1 MVTDV
6 LLRLKPELALTL
18 YSEDYAGGTY
28 VGYGFTLRA
37 LSDKSCIIFN
47 SWVRKSALTSKTAD
61 GFFTEYMAKPENSF
75 VKAYKAGDPNI
86 SAVLFAGSDDNQ
98 TAADIKRFITD
109 IVKYYSAN
117 YYSNACAKCNSSIGL
132 TFAKAADGN
141 IKQLCKMCVQSE
153 EDEAEKAMSAGQP
166 TPVQPAVNN
175 QPAFNPAQPVSMQSA
190 PQQNAGMYGMPAGG
204 APAQP
209 TPIQSVPQQ
218 NTGMY
223 GMPTGGATAQPVMN
237 NSQPINAVSP
247 AVAPIPV
254 PDTGNDTMAA
264 IDPATAPESTGYST
278 AQSLAELK
286 PPTNGNLPPINGG
299 FSQPTPMPMNNGGFS
314 QQTINGGFV
323 QQPMNTFG
331 NDGRFVAGRPTAIVQ
346 ESKPLM
352 GILGAILFSL
362 IGCAVWILIGKLG
375 YISYLGG
382 VAMAFSTIFGYHLFG
397 KKFDVLGLITSIVI
411 VLIMVLLS
419 NMFICAWQIVSEP
432 GIDEAL
438 SLLGYEG
445 FFSVFFGLFDL
456 MKQVDLL
463 TGLEGMDSM
472 TGSFISDLVIGYVV
486 SGIATVAIGVS
497 MLKKER

>member
-61 GFFTEYMAKPENSF
+61 GFFTEYMAKTENSF
-75 VKAYKAGDPNI
+75 VKAYKVGEPNI
-86 SAVLFAGSDDNQ
+86 SAVLFAGSDDDQ
-98 TAADIKRFITD
+98 TVADIKRFITD

-132 TFAKAADGN
+132 GFAKASDGS

-153 EDEAEKAMSAGQP
+153 EDAAENAVSAQQT
-166 TPVQPAVNN
+166 TPVQPAINN
-175 QPAFNPAQPVSMQSA
+175 QPAFNPAQPAMNDQQTFNQAQPV
-190 PQQNAGMYGMPAGG
+190 PQPDTGVYGVPIGG
-204 APAQP
+204 APVPPVTNNFQTENVMPAIGG
-209 TPIQSVPQQ
+209 TPLSSSQS
-218 NTGMY
+218 
-223 GMPTGGATAQPVMN
+223 
-237 NSQPINAVSP
+237 
-247 AVAPIPV
+247 
-254 PDTGNDTMAA
+254 GNDAMAA

-299 FSQPTPMPMNNGGFS
+299 FSLPAYSPMNN
-314 QQTINGGFV
+314 NGGFV
-323 QQPMNTFG
+323 QQPMSSFA
-331 NDGRFVAGRPTAIVQ
+331 NDGRFVAGRPTAIIQ

-397 KKFDVLGLITSIVI
+397 KKFDVLGLVTSIVI

-438 SLLGYEG
+438 SMLGYEG

-456 MKQVDLL
+456 MKQFDLL

-472 TGSFISDLVIGYVV
+472 TGSFISDLVIGYIV
-486 SGIATVAIGVS
+486 SGIATIAIGVS
-497 MLKKER
+497 TLKKDR

>member
-18 YSEDYAGGTY
+18 YAEDYAGGTY

-47 SWVRKSALTSKTAD
+47 SWVRKSALTTKTAES
-61 GFFTEYMAKPENSF
+61 FFTEYMAKPENSF
-75 VKAYKAGDPNI
+75 VKAYKVGEPNI
-86 SAVLFAGSDDNQ
+86 SAVLFAGNDDNQ
-98 TAADIKRFITD
+98 TVADIKRFITD

-117 YYSNACAKCNSSIGL
+117 YYSNACAKCSSSIGL
-132 TFAKAADGN
+132 TLAKASDDN

-153 EDEAEKAMSAGQP
+153 EDAAEKAMSIQQ
-166 TPVQPAVNN
+166 TPVQSAVNN
-175 QPAFNPAQPVSMQSA
+175 QPAFNPTQPAVNNQSIFN
-190 PQQNAGMYGMPAGG
+190 QTQPA
-204 APAQP
+204 
-209 TPIQSVPQQ
+209 PQQ

-223 GMPTGGATAQPVMN
+223 GIPTGGAPVQPVMN
-237 NSQPINAVSP
+237 NSQPANAMPSIGS
-247 AVAPIPV
+247 APLPV
-254 PDTGNDTMAA
+254 PQTSSETMAA
-264 IDPATAPESTGYST
+264 IDPSTAPASTGYST
-278 AQSLAELK
+278 AQSMAEMK
-286 PPTNGNLPPINGG
+286 PPTNSNLPPINGG
-299 FSQPTPMPMNNGGFS
+299 FSQPAPMPMNNGGFS
-314 QQTINGGFV
+314 QQPMNGGFV
-323 QQPMNTFG
+323 QQPMNSFG
-331 NDGRFVAGRPTAIVQ
+331 NDGRFVAGRPTAVIQ

-352 GILGAILFSL
+352 GILGALLFSL
-362 IGCAVWILIGKLG
+362 IGCAVWILIGSLG

-486 SGIATVAIGVS
+486 SGIATIAIGVS
-497 MLKKER
+497 TLKKDR